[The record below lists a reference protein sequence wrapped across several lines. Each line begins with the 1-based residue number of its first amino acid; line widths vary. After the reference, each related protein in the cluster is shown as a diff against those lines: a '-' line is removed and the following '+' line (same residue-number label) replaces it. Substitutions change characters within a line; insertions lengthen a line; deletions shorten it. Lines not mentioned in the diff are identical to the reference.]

1 MTKTMDADKIG
12 SKNLKLNADNI
23 KSVLVKNTKIMSR
36 LKTFKAKTIFK
47 QKEAKKIAAEEKALE
62 LSKPKKK
69 IDPKKSPLGGGS
81 ILDKL
86 LEAGVFLLVGG
97 LGNFLAEI
105 IKNFKEPIAK
115 IGEIIENY
123 IKGYFAL
130 VGRIREFFGGEKS
143 KIEQDMASV
152 DAKLLEQQAD
162 KEQSDALAEQAL
174 TEYDTVQEDI
184 DALNPNEID
193 DAVGELEV
201 EDEKE
206 GELEVAEEGGEETEA
221 EIEGG
226 EVEDGSNLGEV
237 QEGGEEEEVQEG
249 LVEGMQENPKVPKQ
263 SEGGESGK
271 AGDGGSNIKDSIP
284 TLLSPGEFVFKRKIA
299 EAIGYDK
306 LNKINS
312 LQPPSVAQKKLDDVS
327 MLNTKVGN
335 KKDTVIINRTQIINT
350 PTPVQV

>member
-1 MTKTMDADKIG
+1 MTKTLDTDKIG

-36 LKTFKAKTIFK
+36 LKTFKVKTIFK

-81 ILDKL
+81 MLDKL

-105 IKNFKEPIAK
+105 IKNFKEPLQK

-152 DAKLLEQQAD
+152 DSKLAEQQAD
-162 KEQSDALAEQAL
+162 KDESDAIAEQAL
-174 TEYDTVQEDI
+174 TEYDSVQEDV
-184 DALNPNEID
+184 DALNPAEID
-193 DAVGELEV
+193 DAVGELDV
-201 EDEKE
+201 EEGEE
-206 GELEVAEEGGEETEA
+206 GELEVAEEGVEET
-221 EIEGG
+221 
-226 EVEDGSNLGEV
+226 
-237 QEGGEEEEVQEG
+237 
-249 LVEGMQENPKVPKQ
+249 
-263 SEGGESGK
+263 
-271 AGDGGSNIKDSIP
+271 
-284 TLLSPGEFVFKRKIA
+284 
-299 EAIGYDK
+299 
-306 LNKINS
+306 
-312 LQPPSVAQKKLDDVS
+312 
-327 MLNTKVGN
+327 
-335 KKDTVIINRTQIINT
+335 
-350 PTPVQV
+350 